1 MQIALAGVSTGQE
14 DYAESLKSV
23 TQLSE
28 QFASPITDTIQQ
40 YTKLKA
46 SVVGAG
52 LSTKETDQ
60 AFRGLSAAVVAT
72 GGDQQDLNSA
82 LRAAAQVFSKGK
94 VSAEELRQQI
104 GERLPGAFTIFADS
118 MGISTKQLDKLLERG
133 EVTLDDF
140 VTFTEELGTR
150 FQATA
155 DELANSSQFAGRR
168 LSKAFTDASIAY
180 GGFFQKVGAGPEIA
194 LLKFVTVNKEAFQK
208 VMAV

>member
-118 MGISTKQLDKLLERG
+118 M
-133 EVTLDDF
+133 
-140 VTFTEELGTR
+140 
-150 FQATA
+150 
-155 DELANSSQFAGRR
+155 ELAPSN
-168 LSKAFTDASIAY
+168 
-180 GGFFQKVGAGPEIA
+180 
-194 LLKFVTVNKEAFQK
+194 
-208 VMAV
+208 